1 MDELRRIYADKR
13 VGERFEFGRCPQG
26 ADGGI
31 KPIVWRV
38 LRRTFRS
45 ASLRR
50 PWQLLKREKDHL
62 LVIAEQGLDS
72 RPYNE
77 RYGGVTWAACS
88 LRRWLNDEFCLQ
100 SFSEQERGLILR
112 TRIANNAGP
121 DTEDRVFLLSVNE
134 AESLF
139 ADNADRLTVPTDWTV
154 KNGVRWDDDTGC
166 CWWWLRSRGCNH
178 LHASDVD
185 TEGFVIGTG
194 DGTAYANRAVRPVMK
209 LAL

>member
-1 MDELRRIYADKR
+1 MDDLRAVYADKR

-26 ADGGI
+26 VDGEV

-38 LRRTFRS
+38 LQREVNPVIRRV
-45 ASLRR
+45 
-50 PWQLLKREKDHL
+50 LKRAKDHL

-77 RYGGVTWAACS
+77 RFGGVTWAACS
-88 LRRWLNDEFCLQ
+88 LRRWLNDEFYLQ
-100 SFSEQERGLILR
+100 SFSEEERGLILR

-121 DTEDRVFLLSVNE
+121 DTEDRVFLLSVKE

-139 ADNADRLTVPTDWTV
+139 SDDTDRRTVPTDWTV
-154 KNGVRWDDDTGC
+154 KNGVSWDDDTGC

-194 DGTAYANRAVRPVMK
+194 DGTAYTNRAVRPAVK